1 MSIVEALKKLIKNR
15 GGNPV
20 GSDIAEV
27 INNFA
32 NEPAPAPSGGS
43 GLQVT
48 GITDGTLV
56 TMDKT
61 WEEIRDALEA
71 GKLVTFKHDDNTA
84 TYYRVFT
91 INSVNCNS
99 GTYTVNVVGNG
110 ANESYTASDA
120 DGYPSYSYD

>member
-1 MSIVEALKKLIKNR
+1 MSILEALKKLITKKGVTAN
-15 GGNPV
+15 
-20 GSDIAEV
+20 GSNIAEV
-27 INNFA
+27 ISNYA
-32 NEPAPAPSGGS
+32 DAEIPSGGS

-71 GKLVTFKHDDNTA
+71 GKLVTFKHDSNTT

-91 INSVNCNS
+91 INSVNCSS

-110 ANESYTASDA
+110 ANESYTASGA
-120 DGYPSYSYD
+120 DEYPSYSYD